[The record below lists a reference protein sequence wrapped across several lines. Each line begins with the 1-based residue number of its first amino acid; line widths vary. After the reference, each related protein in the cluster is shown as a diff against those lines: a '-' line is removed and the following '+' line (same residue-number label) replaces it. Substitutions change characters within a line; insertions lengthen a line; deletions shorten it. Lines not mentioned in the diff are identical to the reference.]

1 MPKGPPDE
9 TKLKTGGEGPGALGG
24 MDRYPAA
31 ASDGPR
37 FEHEVPRAQAPRMM
51 AKRRG
56 PGGLILG
63 IILLAAAAGAVWY
76 FFFR

>member
-9 TKLKTGGEGPGALGG
+9 TKLKTGGEGPGALGAG
-24 MDRYPAA
+24 IEHYPA

-37 FEHEVPRAQAPRMM
+37 FDQDVPHARAPRM
-51 AKRRG
+51 AASRGG
-56 PGGLILG
+56 PGGLIVAV
-63 IILLAAAAGAVWY
+63 ILLAAAAGAAWY